1 MPQLDANFFGTQ
13 LFWLAVSFIV
23 FYVLMS
29 KLALPRIADVLQM
42 REEKITGDLNAAA
55 RARDEAK
62 AALAHY
68 EKSLADARAEAQRAN
83 REAADAA
90 SAASSAKLVEVGTRI
105 GAEIA
110 AAEGRIAEARE
121 AAMGNVRSMAVEVA
135 EAVFGKLVGA
145 KADQARLAAAVDTAL
160 KGGTR

>member
-1 MPQLDANFFGTQ
+1 MPQLDPAFFGTQ

-29 KLALPRIADVLQM
+29 KVALPRIADVLEL
-42 REEKITGDLNAAA
+42 RAEKIAGDLDAAA
-55 RARDEAK
+55 KARDEAK

-90 SAASSAKLVEVGTRI
+90 SAANNARLAEVGTRI
-105 GAEIA
+105 GTEIA
-110 AAEGRIAEARE
+110 AAERRIAEARE
-121 AAMGNVRSMAVEVA
+121 AAMSNVRSMAVEVA
-135 EAVFGKLVGA
+135 QAAFSKLVGGQ
-145 KADQARLAAAVDTAL
+145 ADAARLDALVERAL
-160 KGGTR
+160 KGDAR

>member
-1 MPQLDANFFGTQ
+1 MPQLDPAFFGTQ

-29 KLALPRIADVLQM
+29 KVALPRIADVLEL
-42 REEKITGDLNAAA
+42 RAEKITGDLDAAA
-55 RARDEAK
+55 KARDEAK

-90 SAASSAKLVEVGTRI
+90 SAANNARLAEVGTRI

-110 AAEGRIAEARE
+110 AAERRIGEARE
-121 AAMGNVRSMAVEVA
+121 AAMSNVRSMAVEVA
-135 EAVFGKLVGA
+135 QAAFSKLVGGQ
-145 KADQARLAAAVDTAL
+145 ADAARLDALVERAL
-160 KGGTR
+160 KGDAR